1 MATRAD
7 PNITKSDKVRKLL
20 AEGQDLDA
28 LRIAKDFRF
37 LKDLKLVIQRGWSAY
52 QNPNFTRQLGRD
64 PDEMLRAAIAALR
77 TLYG

>member
-7 PNITKSDKVRKLL
+7 PNITKSDKVRQLL
-20 AEGQDLDA
+20 ADGQDLDA

-37 LKDLKLVIQRGWSAY
+37 LKDVKQVIQRGWSAH
-52 QNPNFTRQLGRD
+52 QNPSFTRQLGRD
-64 PDEMLRAAIAALR
+64 PDETLNAAIAALR